1 MFPVERDEVYMQILW
16 KKYTK
21 ENFEINLD
29 ECGIEQG
36 IPGFGYKYEVLKN
49 VVIHY
54 VSNGK
59 GTFKVNNKIFN
70 LKQGDIFII
79 LKGMNVEYMASMDD
93 PWEYY
98 WIGFSGSNSIEYL
111 NRTSIIDSY
120 VVTCTEDSKIPNI
133 ILNMCDISKN
143 YNPSSSDDIVLL
155 RELYSLLCT
164 FIKEFPKEFEYK
176 DKELHTYI
184 QDAINFINS
193 NYMNS
198 ITVNEIANNVNLSR
212 SYLYKMFIKNLKV
225 SPQKYLINLRM
236 YKATLLLKN
245 TKLPI
250 GEVANKVGYTD
261 SLLFSKTFSKY
272 FSVSPLNYR
281 NNKLSNK

>member
-1 MFPVERDEVYMQILW
+1 MQILW

-21 ENFEINLD
+21 ENFEVNLD

-49 VVIHY
+49 SVIHY
-54 VSNGK
+54 VTKGC
-59 GTFKVNNKIFN
+59 GTFKFNNKVYN
-70 LKQGDIFII
+70 LKEGDIFIL
-79 LKGMNVEYMASMDD
+79 LKGMDVEYMASIDD

-98 WIGFSGSNSIEYL
+98 WIGFSGSKVGEYL

-120 VVTCTEDSKIPNI
+120 VANCSGNSKIPNI
-133 ILNMCDISKN
+133 IVNMCEISKT
-143 YNPSSSDDIVLL
+143 YNPSNSDDIVLL
-155 RELYSLLCT
+155 KELYSLLYT
-164 FIKEFPKEFEYK
+164 LIKEFPKPFEYK

-184 QDAINFINS
+184 QDAIDFINS

-198 ITVNEIANNVNLSR
+198 ITVHEIAEHVNLSR
-212 SYLYKMFIKNLKV
+212 SYLYKMFIKNLKI

-250 GEVANKVGYTD
+250 GEVASKVGYSD

-272 FSVSPLNYR
+272 FSMSPLNYR
-281 NNKLSNK
+281 NNQMNGNK

>member
-1 MFPVERDEVYMQILW
+1 MQMLW

-21 ENFEINLD
+21 ESFEMNLD

-49 VVIHY
+49 AVMHY
-54 VSNGK
+54 VSKGK

-70 LKQGDIFII
+70 LNQGDIFII

-155 RELYSLLCT
+155 RELYSLLYT

-198 ITVNEIANNVNLSR
+198 MTVNEIANHVNLSR

-272 FSVSPLNYR
+272 FSMSPLNYR

>member
-1 MFPVERDEVYMQILW
+1 MQILW

-21 ENFEINLD
+21 ENFEMNVD

-49 VVIHY
+49 AVIHY
-54 VSNGK
+54 ISKGN
-59 GTFKVNNKIFN
+59 GTFKFNDKVYN
-70 LKQGDIFII
+70 LKQGDVFIL
-79 LKGMNVEYMASMDD
+79 LKGMKVEYIASIDD

-98 WIGFSGSNSIEYL
+98 WIGFSGSNANEYL

-120 VVTCTEDSKIPNI
+120 ATTCKEDSKIPCI
-133 ILNMCDISKN
+133 ISNMCEISKT
-143 YNPSSSDDIVLL
+143 YNPSCCDDILL
-155 RELYSLLCT
+155 LKELYSLLYA
-164 FIKEFPKEFEYK
+164 FIEEFPKAFEYK

-184 QDAINFINS
+184 QEAIDFINS

-198 ITVNEIANNVNLSR
+198 ITVNDIAEHVNLSR
-212 SYLYKMFIKNLKV
+212 SYLYKMFMKNLKV

-236 YKATLLLKN
+236 YKATLLLKG
-245 TKLPI
+245 TRIPI
-250 GEVANKVGYTD
+250 GEVASKVGYSD

-272 FSVSPLNYR
+272 FSMSPLNYR
-281 NNKLSNK
+281 NNQTSDNK

>member
-1 MFPVERDEVYMQILW
+1 MQILW

-21 ENFEINLD
+21 ENFEMNLD

-49 VVIHY
+49 AVIHY
-54 VSNGK
+54 VSKGK
-59 GTFKVNNKIFN
+59 GTFKVNNKTFN
-70 LKQGDIFII
+70 LKQGDMFII

-98 WIGFSGSNSIEYL
+98 WIGFSGSNSSEYL

-133 ILNMCDISKN
+133 ILNMCEISKN

-155 RELYSLLCT
+155 RELYSLLYT

-184 QDAINFINS
+184 QEAINFINS

-198 ITVNEIANNVNLSR
+198 ITINEVANHVNLSR

-250 GEVANKVGYTD
+250 GEVANKVGYSD

-272 FSVSPLNYR
+272 FSMSPLNYR
-281 NNKLSNK
+281 NNKLNNK